1 MVELFL
7 QQDGYRVCSAAHGLD
22 ALNCVAREAPC
33 LILLDVMMPVMDGV
47 TFARQLRDHPNPEIA
62 ETPIV
67 LLTAV
72 PNAAEVMREIRAVD
86 VIAKPISFDSVTSA
100 VERACPPDSVQ

>member
-7 QQDGYRVCSAAHGLD
+7 QQDGYRVCGAAHGLD
-22 ALNCVAREAPC
+22 ALDCVAREAPC

-47 TFARQLRDHPNPEIA
+47 AFARQLRDHPDPEIA

-72 PNAAEVMREIRAVD
+72 PNAAELMREVGAVD
-86 VIAKPISFDSVTSA
+86 VIGKPVSFDRLAAA
-100 VERACPPDSVQ
+100 VERACPPDFWR